1 MTRMASRGSSFSP
14 AFYLGLAVTLL
25 LFFAFQA
32 LFSTLPLFIIDLGG
46 ASTENGLAM
55 WTFALASVAV
65 RPVAG
70 VLADHWRC
78 RPTLVAGALL
88 FGGAPLLYLLCRS
101 IPALLV
107 ARAVHGAGMALYT
120 TSYQALATALAP
132 ADRRG
137 EALGLAATA
146 STAAIAVAPLAGEW
160 LVGAGGF
167 RLLFLTIG
175 GIGLAAGG
183 LSLGL
188 PDAAGSQRRSG
199 QAGLAEVVRLPVV
212 RGGAA
217 AMALQGL
224 PFGALVGF
232 LPLLAMARGISP
244 VGLAY
249 TAYALALI
257 VGGPLAGRLSD
268 RAGRRS
274 VILPGAL
281 VVMLAAGGL
290 AIATRRWELLGLMGG
305 YGLGWAG
312 LRAGL
317 DALMQDAVGPGERA
331 SVAAVQYAAYDL
343 GVGTGAWLLGMV
355 ADAAGYQATFGL
367 AAVGALL
374 SLMVLMRLRTGGG
387 ARGD

>member
-1 MTRMASRGSSFSP
+1 MVPRPGCFSL

-32 LFSTLPLFIIDLGG
+32 LFSTLPLFVIDLGG
-46 ASTENGLAM
+46 ASTENGMAM
-55 WTFALASVAV
+55 WAFALASVVV
-65 RPVAG
+65 RPLAG
-70 VLADHWRC
+70 VLADRWRC
-78 RPTLVAGALL
+78 WPTLVAGALL

-101 IPALLV
+101 VPALLV

-120 TSYQALATALAP
+120 TSNQALAMALSP
-132 ADRRG
+132 PDRRG
-137 EALGLAATA
+137 EALGLVATA
-146 STAAIAVAPLAGEW
+146 STATIAVAPLAGEW

-167 RLLFLTIG
+167 RLLFVTIG
-175 GIGLAAGG
+175 GIGLVAGG

-188 PDAAGSQRRSG
+188 PDAGRIQHRPER
-199 QAGLAEVVRLPVV
+199 AGLAGILRRPAI

-232 LPLLAMARGISP
+232 LPLLAMARGLSP
-244 VGLAY
+244 VGWAY
-249 TAYALALI
+249 TAYALALT
-257 VGGPLAGRLSD
+257 VGGPLAGRVSD

-281 VVMLAAGGL
+281 VVTMAAGGL
-290 AIATRRWELLGLMGG
+290 AVAARRWELLGLMGV

-317 DALMQDAVGPGERA
+317 DAFIQDAVGPGERA
-331 SVAAVQYAAYDL
+331 SVTAIQYAAYDL
-343 GVGTGAWLLGMV
+343 GIGTGAWLLGMV

-367 AAVGALL
+367 AAVGSLL
-374 SLMVLMRLRTGGG
+374 SLVVLARLRPGGG
-387 ARGD
+387 GRGD